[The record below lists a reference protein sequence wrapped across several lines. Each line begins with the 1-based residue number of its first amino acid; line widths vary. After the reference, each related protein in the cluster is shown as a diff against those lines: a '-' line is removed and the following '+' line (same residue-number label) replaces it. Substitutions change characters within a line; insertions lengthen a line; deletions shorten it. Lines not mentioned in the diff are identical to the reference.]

1 MGLLLPSKSTAVI
14 SVGLGRAVGV
24 DGGVVAAS
32 SLVIVPTTAPE
43 VPIV

>member
-14 SVGLGRAVGV
+14 SVGPGRAVGV
-24 DGGVVAAS
+24 DGGVVAAA